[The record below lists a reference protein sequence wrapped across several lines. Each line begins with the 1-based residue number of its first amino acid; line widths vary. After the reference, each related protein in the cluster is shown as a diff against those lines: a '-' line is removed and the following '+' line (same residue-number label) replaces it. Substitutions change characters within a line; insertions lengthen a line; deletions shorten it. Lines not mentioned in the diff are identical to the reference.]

1 MKYVTW
7 IAMAI
12 VTLIMLMGGFMKLT
26 GNPMAT
32 ASFAT
37 LGLPA
42 VFGTFIGVCE
52 IAGAIGL
59 WLRRTS
65 MWAANGI
72 AIIMVGA
79 IYYHIMHTPI
89 AEGIGA
95 FVVLICCVWIIGR
108 RGGGVIGKSSV
119 NPSLNLK

>member
-1 MKYVTW
+1 MKYVNW
-7 IAMAI
+7 AAMAI
-12 VTLIMLMGGFMKLT
+12 ATLIMLMGGTLKLT
-26 GNPMAT
+26 GNPLAT

-37 LGLPA
+37 LGLPV

-65 MWAANGI
+65 MLAAIGI

-89 AEGIGA
+89 YEGTAA
-95 FVVLICCVWIIGR
+95 FVVLICCVWIISR
-108 RGGGVIGKSSV
+108 RGGGVIG
-119 NPSLNLK
+119 

>member
-7 IAMAI
+7 VAMAI
-12 VTLIMLMGGFMKLT
+12 VTLICLMGGVMKLT
-26 GNPMAT
+26 GNEMAT
-32 ASFAT
+32 GSFAV

-42 VFGTFIGVCE
+42 WFALFIGVCE

-65 MWAANGI
+65 VLAAIGI

-79 IYYHIMHTPI
+79 IYYHVMHTPI
-89 AEGIGA
+89 AEGIPA
-95 FVVLICCVWIIGR
+95 LVVLACCGWIIKR
-108 RGGGVIGKSSV
+108 RGGGIIG
-119 NPSLNLK
+119 